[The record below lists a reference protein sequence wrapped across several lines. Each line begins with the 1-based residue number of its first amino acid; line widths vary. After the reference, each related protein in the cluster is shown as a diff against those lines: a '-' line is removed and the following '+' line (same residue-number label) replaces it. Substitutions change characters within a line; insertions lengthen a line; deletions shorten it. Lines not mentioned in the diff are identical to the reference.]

1 MDFGGQSG
9 PLKVR
14 LPSPC
19 TCRDGAEGRI
29 CTLGEVMEG
38 RDGAF
43 SAALDVGGAVRPGG
57 LALVY
62 TNSYRSRRHA
72 LGPAPRPA
80 ILLPQSASPLR
91 GQNSPPVA
99 GLGED

>member
-1 MDFGGQSG
+1 MEHFLLPLMLGGG
-9 PLKVR
+9 
-14 LPSPC
+14 
-19 TCRDGAEGRI
+19 
-29 CTLGEVMEG
+29 
-38 RDGAF
+38 
-43 SAALDVGGAVRPGG
+43 GG
-57 LALVY
+57 LTLVY

-80 ILLPQSASPLR
+80 ILLPPSVSPLR